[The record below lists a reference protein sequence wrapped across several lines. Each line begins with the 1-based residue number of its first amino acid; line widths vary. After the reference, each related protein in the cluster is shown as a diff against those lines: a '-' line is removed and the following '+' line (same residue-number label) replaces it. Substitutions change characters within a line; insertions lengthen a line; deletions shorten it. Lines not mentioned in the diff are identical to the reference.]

1 MQKQLGQDIKDLA
14 KRRQFLLD
22 NADEV
27 VEMSYHKAFDADTLA
42 DKKTELAETSIQI
55 NDLEEEKKDY
65 VAKIGLEIKPLKDRK
80 RQLLAD
86 IKSKGEDVR
95 EKVFKII
102 DFEEKMI
109 GFYNEEG
116 DLISSDPARGK
127 DLQLTIQADIR
138 GKKTAG

>member
-55 NDLEEEKKDY
+55 TISKK
-65 VAKIGLEIKPLKDRK
+65 KRK
-80 RQLLAD
+80 TTSQR
-86 IKSKGEDVR
+86 SVWR
-95 EKVFKII
+95 
-102 DFEEKMI
+102 
-109 GFYNEEG
+109 
-116 DLISSDPARGK
+116 SSH
-127 DLQLTIQADIR
+127 
-138 GKKTAG
+138 